1 MITIPIADIKVI
13 IGIARITPSFI
24 GDKFCISRD
33 GVVV

>member
-13 IGIARITPSFI
+13 IGIARTIPSFI
-24 GDKFCISRD
+24 GDKNCILHG